1 LWPADRLRDPK
12 RGLPALLQDVSRKGS
27 KTIKEALELLDHIE
41 LLQWSVDELWEDL
54 DDNRALHAKNLAR
67 FSNDKPGCDQVAAVF
82 ALSCCD
88 QLPEKFSQ
96 QFTSDSM
103 GRPPQAVQDP

>member
-1 LWPADRLRDPK
+1 MNTQDVFDRLRDPK

-41 LLQWSVDELWEDL
+41 LLQWSVDQLWEDL

-67 FSNDKPGCDQVAAVF
+67 FSNISPVVTKSPR
-82 ALSCCD
+82 LS
-88 QLPEKFSQ
+88 L
-96 QFTSDSM
+96 SM
-103 GRPPQAVQDP
+103 L